1 MLGSGVAPTDYRSP
15 EDGDHMPPQAAQT
28 LLDQIQILASP
39 PTNARNFMVLDVYG
53 RGTTAPS
60 GEAFKQTIYTGLSTF
75 HQTGLQTNGSIDPV
89 RLNISYIDFANIWD
103 GVLGAN
109 PGYQA
114 FGYTSTDSCTQCTA
128 DLGCTTIGM
137 CDDPEHYFYWIPGY
151 AKDKWRGTYD

>member
-1 MLGSGVAPTDYRSP
+1 MLGLGVALTNYCPP
-15 EDGDHMPPQAAQT
+15 EDGDHMPQAAQT

-75 HQTGLQTNGSIDPV
+75 HQTGLQTNGSTDLV
-89 RLNISYIDFANIWD
+89 RLNISYINFANIWD
-103 GVLGAN
+103 GVLGAD

-151 AKDKWRGTYD
+151 AKDKWWGTYD